1 MRKGT
6 FVISILVFGVL
17 LLNGRAIA
25 AERPVVYGKHQW
37 EWVAPTGVN
46 ELREW
51 AGIYAAKHGSTVQ
64 LTDDPRDGNRTF
76 LAMVRQSCSSATEIC
91 MRCVPMAR
99 SNTN

>member
-46 ELREW
+46 KLREW
-51 AGIYAAKHGSTVQ
+51 GGYLRGQARLH
-64 LTDDPRDGNRTF
+64 R
-76 LAMVRQSCSSATEIC
+76 SAD
-91 MRCVPMAR
+91 R
-99 SNTN
+99 